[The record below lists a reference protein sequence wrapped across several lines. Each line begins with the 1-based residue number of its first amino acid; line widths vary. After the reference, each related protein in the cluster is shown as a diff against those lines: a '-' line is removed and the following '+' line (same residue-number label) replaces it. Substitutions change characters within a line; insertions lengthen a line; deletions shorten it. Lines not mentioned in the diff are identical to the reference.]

1 MMHSNRKRRAWGLGG
16 TVSVAL
22 LVSLYDAAAIAQVAT
37 TPGVPAVPTPPA
49 ENTPVVPPRS
59 RARSIT
65 LPDDTKAAPLADRIA
80 AEQARA
86 VADGGLSK
94 PPIIALQWLGKD
106 RRVALYSPR
115 DMREQGL
122 MFVRVVLFVET
133 RGAPKSEIIPTSSLS
148 DWLARNHMSS
158 DTVTAGNNLRASEL
172 ARFYNTALVQ
182 KEALTAEERILFDAL
197 IEHGVLER
205 RERGLQPT
213 QPERILITAPL
224 VSRVPGCGACTITPE
239 AREAILAHELGHAR
253 FFVDQVYR
261 DFALWFWSHGMP
273 EPARQGFSQLLKIRG
288 YDENNRELMAN
299 ETQAFLIHTPSDQM
313 LSAAMLAM
321 SHDSLNELRIGFI
334 NGIRNLGLNP
344 YDPELALPPPA
355 AAGGMVVLP
364 SPTKD
369 AQLSPK

>member
-1 MMHSNRKRRAWGLGG
+1 
-16 TVSVAL
+16 
-22 LVSLYDAAAIAQVAT
+22 
-37 TPGVPAVPTPPA
+37 
-49 ENTPVVPPRS
+49 
-59 RARSIT
+59 
-65 LPDDTKAAPLADRIA
+65 LADRIA

-94 PPIIALQWLGKD
+94 PPTIALQWLGKD

-133 RGAPKSEIIPTSSLS
+133 RGAPKSEIIPTPSLA
-148 DWLARNHMSS
+148 DWLVRNNMSS

-182 KEALTAEERILFDAL
+182 KQALTAEERILFDAL

-205 RERGLQPT
+205 RERGLQAT

-224 VSRVPGCGACTITPE
+224 VSRVPGCSGCTITPE

-273 EPARQGFSQLLKIRG
+273 EPARQGFSRLLKIRG

-299 ETQAFLIHTPSDQM
+299 EMQAFLIHTPSDQM

-321 SHDSLNELRIGFI
+321 SHDSLNELRISFI
-334 NGIRNLGLNP
+334 NGIRNLGLSP
-344 YDPELALPPPA
+344 YDPELALPLPPPA